1 MKAAFF
7 TFRLVFVF
15 APLVKYLLY
24 NTVFENYFKK
34 SHLYTTFIFQWNIFE
49 ISRQNSMLEHTF

>member
-34 SHLYTTFIFQWNIFE
+34 SHLYTTFIFQ
-49 ISRQNSMLEHTF
+49 